1 MVLVFAIAIGI
12 VVGLAL
18 GGSLGRLAD
27 IELRGMPLFG
37 VAIAL
42 QVVAFPSG
50 VVPWEV
56 PDRVATVLW
65 LGTYGL
71 LIAIVWLNRR
81 VTGFVIAG
89 TGMVSNLIAI
99 VANGGH
105 MPALPS
111 ALRGAGVPFDG
122 VYQNSVA
129 DGHPNVAWLVDR
141 WAAPEWVLGANVFS
155 VGDVL
160 LGVGGIVIVV
170 AAMGPRLLRRQAPVR
185 VEPAD
190 GSGD

>member
-12 VVGLAL
+12 VVGLAF
-18 GGSLGRLAD
+18 GGRIGRLAD
-27 IELRGMPLFG
+27 LQLPGMPLFG

-42 QVVAFPSG
+42 QVLAFPSSSF
-50 VVPWEV
+50 PWSV
-56 PDRVATVLW
+56 PDSVATVLW
-65 LGTYGL
+65 LGTYAL

-81 VTGFVIAG
+81 VTGFPIAG
-89 TGMVSNLIAI
+89 AGMVSNLVAI

-111 ALRGAGVPFDG
+111 ALREAGVAFAG

-129 DGHPNVAWLVDR
+129 NGHPNLAWLVDR
-141 WAAPEWVLGANVFS
+141 WAAPEWVLGANVYS

-160 LGVGGIVIVV
+160 LGVGGVVIVT
-170 AAMGPRLLRRQAPVR
+170 AAMGPRLPGRRAPVR
-185 VEPAD
+185 AEPAD
-190 GSGD
+190 GTGD

>member
-27 IELRGMPLFG
+27 LELRGRPLFG
-37 VAIAL
+37 VAIA
-42 QVVAFPSG
+42 
-50 VVPWEV
+50 
-56 PDRVATVLW
+56 
-65 LGTYGL
+65 
-71 LIAIVWLNRR
+71 
-81 VTGFVIAG
+81 
-89 TGMVSNLIAI
+89 
-99 VANGGH
+99 ANGGH

-129 DGHPNVAWLVDR
+129 AGHPNVAWLVDR
-141 WAAPEWVLGANVFS
+141 WAAPEWVLGANVYS

-185 VEPAD
+185 AEPAD
-190 GSGD
+190 

>member
-18 GGSLGRLAD
+18 GGKVGRLAD
-27 IELRGMPLFG
+27 LQLRGMPLFAA
-37 VAIAL
+37 AIAL
-42 QVVAFPSG
+42 QVLAFPAG
-50 VVPWEV
+50 IFPWVVP
-56 PDRVATVLW
+56 DSAATVLW

-81 VTGFVIAG
+81 VPGFVIAG
-89 TGMVSNLIAI
+89 AGMLSNLVAI

-111 ALRGAGVPFDG
+111 ALRGAGVEFDG

-129 DGHPNVAWLVDR
+129 NGSPNVAWLVDR
-141 WAAPEWVLGANVFS
+141 WAAPEWVLGANVYS

-160 LGVGGIVIVV
+160 LGVGGIVIVA
-170 AAMGPRLLRRQAPVR
+170 AAMGPRLPGRRVPVH
-185 VEPAD
+185 VGPAD
-190 GSGD
+190 GTGD